1 MAHRGKPE
9 MHEVLQSLQNRDTQS
24 VKVVQMNV
32 SLRLSFLHAQRQF
45 LGKPDIKMPV
55 DSCECVAPR

>member
-9 MHEVLQSLQNRDTQS
+9 MHEVLQRLQNCHTQS
-24 VKVVQMNV
+24 VRIVQINV
-32 SLRLSFLHAQRQF
+32 SLRLSFLHAQRQL